1 VGFDVLAEVVGAH
14 EPLVA
19 DGAGEPL
26 LARVG
31 PQVTLELVGA
41 GEPLAAEKPIADER
55 TLARVPAQMSLQ
67 VGRLAV
73 DFAASGDV
81 AAVDVALAQMGASRT
96 QTVRLLA
103 VGAVASGPSRVAAR

>member
-1 VGFDVLAEVVGAH
+1 MG
-14 EPLVA
+14 
-19 DGAGEPL
+19 
-26 LARVG
+26 
-31 PQVTLELVGA
+31 
-41 GEPLAAEKPIADER
+41 
-55 TLARVPAQMSLQ
+55 LQ

-81 AAVDVALAQMGASRT
+81 ATVDVALAQMGASRT